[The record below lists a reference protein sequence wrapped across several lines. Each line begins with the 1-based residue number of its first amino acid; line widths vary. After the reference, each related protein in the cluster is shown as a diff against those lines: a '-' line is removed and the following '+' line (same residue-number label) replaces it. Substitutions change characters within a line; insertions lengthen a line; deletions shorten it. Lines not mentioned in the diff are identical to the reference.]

1 MTGKREMM
9 SESSGGFDDLLGAWE
24 APSSSGVSFEA
35 GAGRSEP
42 SIWRMQLPAAP
53 DAAQVML
60 EEKRVALRRSEAD
73 LAEAQRRLDRFDRG
87 VSFAAPAGPE
97 AELREW
103 LNAIESPVS
112 FGPLES
118 RRKEAEKRETHRQW
132 QGFLGRVREILS
144 HYALVE
150 TEIGGMLV
158 GRTAVGWSGDFD
170 TRWETN
176 ATLQSM
182 ELHRQSVHLA
192 LESRIALV
200 RLLSVIGAGAAKL
213 ALRLTVPG
221 AQLLVLPAAW
231 KFVRDVLKAKDEW

>member
-1 MTGKREMM
+1 MM
-9 SESSGGFDDLLGAWE
+9 SNSGDVFDDLLSAWE
-24 APSSSGVSFEA
+24 VPPPSGVSFEA
-35 GAGRSEP
+35 GAEQP
-42 SIWRMQLPAAP
+42 QPAVWPMQLPASP
-53 DAAQVML
+53 EAAQAML
-60 EEKRVALRRSEAD
+60 DEKRVALRRSEAD
-73 LAEAQRRLDRFDRG
+73 LAEAQRRLDQFDRG

-112 FGPLES
+112 FGPLGS

-150 TEIGGMLV
+150 TEVGEALV

-170 TRWETN
+170 TRWEAN

>member
-1 MTGKREMM
+1 MM
-9 SESSGGFDDLLGAWE
+9 SNSGDVFDDLLGAWE
-24 APSSSGVSFEA
+24 VPSPYSVSFEA
-35 GAGRSEP
+35 GAEQP
-42 SIWRMQLPAAP
+42 QLAVWPMQLPASP
-53 DAAQVML
+53 EAAQAIL
-60 EEKRVALRRSEAD
+60 DEKRAALRRSEAH
-73 LAEAQRRLDRFDRG
+73 LAEAQRRLDQFDRG
-87 VSFAAPAGPE
+87 VSFAVPAGPE

-103 LNAIESPVS
+103 LNAIESLESLVS
-112 FGPLES
+112 FGPLGS

-150 TEIGGMLV
+150 TEMGGTLV

-170 TRWETN
+170 THWEAN
-176 ATLQSM
+176 ATLQSI